1 MRSSKNNPF
10 FDLTIF
16 SNRHCNVKSI
26 DSPYFFSRSV
36 LITGV
41 GAGLQLDGE
50 ELRGFGPFHAGTPQ
64 GAPETTLVSTL
75 SVG

>member
-50 ELRGFGPFHAGTPQ
+50 ELR
-64 GAPETTLVSTL
+64 
-75 SVG
+75 